1 LSAATTFDPIK
12 PAPPVTSNITS
23 PALIAL
29 GQLCPTRKRQAT
41 WVVGHV
47 KTAGAFDLPTGSGY
61 RRNRFNGAIRHLKNE
76 Y

>member
-1 LSAATTFDPIK
+1 
-12 PAPPVTSNITS
+12 
-23 PALIAL
+23 LIAL

-41 WVVGHV
+41 WAIGVV
-47 KTAGAFDLPTGSGY
+47 KTAGGFDLPTGSGY